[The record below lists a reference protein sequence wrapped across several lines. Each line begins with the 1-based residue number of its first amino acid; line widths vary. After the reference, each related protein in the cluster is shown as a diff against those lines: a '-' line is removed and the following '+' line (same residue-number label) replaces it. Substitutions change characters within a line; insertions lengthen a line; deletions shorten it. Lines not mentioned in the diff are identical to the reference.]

1 MNKKDIMSFI
11 KKLTAGALVFGMT
24 ATGILV
30 CPKQAEAAVVED
42 KVIYED
48 SYDIATY
55 WNAESKTAPVKAGYV
70 FGGWF
75 KVAAASDEGAEA
87 YVNGGATSYYAPLKS
102 TELNTDEDADCDYT
116 GTAYA
121 KFVPAQV
128 LSVKAQNSAGIT
140 ADTIENISQS
150 NPMYVRVMSSLD
162 STNYQKVGFEIE
174 LANSVPVLNNNN
186 PLETTQVYAGAMVNN
201 VSKTANDIFG
211 GESEYLSVWKLSKI
225 DTPSNASKII
235 YVRPYW
241 YTMDGTKVEGLA
253 KYVHIEDEYK
263 NYISVPVNL
272 LDGKQVA
279 AGAVNMTYDNALELV
294 TDDEGNVLFEAGRV
308 LPEMSFSLDT
318 ANKTIKMIGN
328 ATTAGEYNTEETIY
342 ANIRFK
348 KPEADTTFSMA
359 MLQFCDWDTT
369 KVTITNTWD
378 VKYDAETVSQ

>member
-30 CPKQAEAAVVED
+30 CPKQAEAAVAED
-42 KVIYED
+42 KVIYEEG
-48 SYDIATY
+48 YDITAY
-55 WNAESKTAPVKAGYV
+55 WNADSKTAPVKAGYV

-75 KVAAASDEGAEA
+75 KTSTANAVGAEA

-128 LSVKAQNSAGIT
+128 LSVKAQNSAGI
-140 ADTIENISQS
+140 DENTIKNISES
-150 NPMYVRVMSSLD
+150 PMYVRVMSSLD

-186 PLETTQVYAGAMVNN
+186 SLETTQVYTGAMVNN
-201 VSKTANDIFG
+201 VSKTANEIFG

-253 KYVHIEDEYK
+253 KYVHIEDEYMD
-263 NYISVPVNL
+263 YISVPVNL
-272 LDGKQVA
+272 LDSKQVA
-279 AGAVNMTYDNALELV
+279 AGAVNMTYDNTLELV
-294 TDDEGNVLFEAGRV
+294 TDNEGNALLEAGRV

-328 ATTAGEYNTEETIY
+328 AATAGEYNTEETLY

-348 KPEADTTFSMA
+348 KPGADTTFYME
-359 MLQFCDWDTT
+359 MLQFCDWDEEP
-369 KVTITNTWD
+369 VRIINTWD

>member
-30 CPKQAEAAVVED
+30 CPKQAEAAVAED
-42 KVIYED
+42 EVIYEEG
-48 SYDIATY
+48 YDITAY
-55 WNAESKTAPVKAGYV
+55 WNADSKTAPVKAGYV

-75 KVAAASDEGAEA
+75 KTSTENAVGAEA

-128 LSVKAQNSAGIT
+128 LSVKAQNSAGI
-140 ADTIENISQS
+140 DENTIKNISES
-150 NPMYVRVMSSLD
+150 PMYVRVMSSLD

-186 PLETTQVYAGAMVNN
+186 SLETTQVYTGAMVNN
-201 VSKTANDIFG
+201 VSKTANEIFG

-253 KYVHIEDEYK
+253 KYVHIEDEYMD
-263 NYISVPVNL
+263 YISVPVNL
-272 LDGKQVA
+272 LDSKQVA
-279 AGAVNMTYDNALELV
+279 AGAVNMTYDNTLELV
-294 TDDEGNVLFEAGRV
+294 TDNEGNALFEAGRV

-328 ATTAGEYNTEETIY
+328 AATAGEYNTEETIY

-359 MLQFCDWDTT
+359 MLQFCDWDATP
-369 KVTITNTWD
+369 VTITNTWD